1 MTAKNSDGWPKILK
15 WGGLSVKVYRIADGG
30 SWDYCV
36 SWYFGGIRR
45 RKKFAREDK
54 ALAFAK
60 DQLWFI
66 GEGKM
71 NVAANS
77 VAGISDNDRATFTAA
92 IKLLNP
98 VGISLITA
106 VTDYI
111 AALHSLKPV
120 GGGLTT
126 AIADYVEAVK
136 VMGERGTL
144 TLAANDFVRRAAQV
158 EKYNPTT
165 EVVEELIAI
174 MEEELKIK
182 PKRRRD
188 VQTMRS
194 HLRQFAKATEIPIQE
209 ITLDTAVTWLQRST
223 VTDRSFN
230 NKRTSLVR
238 LGSFCK
244 QKCYLPND
252 RPTPFE
258 LIRSKRN
265 VGEHEVH
272 ALPPQNLRVLLDAA
286 LAAQN
291 HEAALYFA
299 IGFFTGMRTSELQRL
314 QWEFFYTER
323 DTIILPAKVTKN
335 NRRRNVPI
343 QPVLKA
349 WLNLLAPTRKG
360 KVFASD
366 KTTIRCIDFA
376 RPLMPPKCGTGE
388 EEPDADWWENCMR
401 DSYASYRAIITYS
414 VGRVALEIGNSEPM
428 VKRCYFDVTADEKD
442 AKTWFEIGPEGWVP
456 SSPSA

>member
-1 MTAKNSDGWPKILK
+1 MKAKNSDGWPKIFK
-15 WGGLSVKVYRIADGG
+15 WGGVSVKVYRIADGG
-30 SWDYCV
+30 SWDYYVC
-36 SWYFGGIRR
+36 WYFGGTRR
-45 RKKFAREDK
+45 RKKFAHEDK

-60 DQLWFI
+60 EQLWFI

-71 NVAANS
+71 S
-77 VAGISDNDRATFTAA
+77 VAGKGVDRLSDSDRDMFKAA
-92 IKLLNP
+92 VKLLKP

-106 VTDYI
+106 VTDYV
-111 AALHSLKPV
+111 AAVNSLKPV
-120 GGGLTT
+120 GGGLIT
-126 AIADYVEAVK
+126 AITDYVSAAK
-136 VMGERGTL
+136 VMGERGSL
-144 TLAANDFVRRAAQV
+144 TLAANDFVNRAAPV
-158 EKYNPTT
+158 EKYTPTS
-165 EVVEELIAI
+165 EVVEELLAI
-174 MEEELKIK
+174 MEKELKIK

-194 HLRQFAKATEIPIQE
+194 HLRQFAKATKIPIQE
-209 ITLDTAVTWLQRST
+209 ITLDTAVSWLQGST
-223 VTDRSFN
+223 ATDRSFN

-258 LIRSKRN
+258 LIRPKRN

-272 ALPPQNLRVLLDAA
+272 ALPPHALRVLLDAA
-286 LAAQN
+286 IAAQN

-314 QWEFFYTER
+314 QWNFFYSER

-335 NRRRNVPI
+335 NRKRTVPI

-349 WLNLLAPTRKG
+349 WLDLLAPKRSG
-360 KVFASD
+360 KVFSSD
-366 KTTIRCIDFA
+366 KTTVRCIDFA
-376 RPLMPPKCGTGE
+376 RPLMPAKRGTGE

-401 DSYASYRAIITYS
+401 DSYASYRAITTYS
-414 VGRVALEIGNSEPM
+414 VGQVALEIGNSEPM
-428 VKRCYFDVTADEKD
+428 VRRCYFDVTADEQD
-442 AKTWFEIGPEGWVP
+442 AKIWFEIGPEGWVP
-456 SSPSA
+456 SAPAA